1 MINLLMKKLPRGKV
15 AWCVGIPYTKEQFF
29 SCCHKE
35 EKPDFIESLEF
46 LYGTTVEEI
55 LWDYYKPIA
64 EDIKRTIKELKNR
77 NVTII
82 PISNKEDFASA
93 FSHSIIILTAHHHRC
108 LSCIE
113 FLDNSIFYNE
123 IIDCI
128 PSNFDGFI
136 DISSCF
142 STFIQP
148 KVKIQ
153 APNTTIIAANTEIS
167 IELRMFLYRH
177 IITYMTL
184 HPNASYKDAF
194 TIISLRFKQTITE
207 NESKHKEVFLGGKSV
222 SEKGGENASAFA
234 PKRVLRGEDM
244 MIQVYVYNDMDRKGA
259 FIEAKRAD
267 SSTVERNYIPLDFKI
282 KDGDTI
288 NIQLN
293 LLHLP
298 KESQRKS
305 FVWHNKMAK
314 ACFFVSIPKEFDK
327 NQICAEILIFA
338 NRIPAGELDF
348 CTQIVDNKSEIENA
362 KFISRQF
369 NKVFISYAHQ
379 DEEKVKSFHEGLRLL
394 GVEHFFD
401 RDYLKAGDIFPQVI
415 QDYINSTDLFVLF
428 WSENASKSEYVE
440 KERTQSLGLAFP
452 QVEPQQA
459 AKLSI
464 YPMSIEPRAELP
476 SDMKEIYHFAIL
488 SYFLII

>member
-1 MINLLMKKLPRGKV
+1 MISLLTKKLPKGKV

-35 EKPDFIESLEF
+35 EKSDFIESLEF
-46 LYGTTVEEI
+46 LYGTTVDEI
-55 LWDYYKPIA
+55 LWNYYKPIA
-64 EDIKRTIKELKNR
+64 NNITKTIKELKNR

-82 PISNKEDFASA
+82 PISNKEDFVSA
-93 FSHSIIILTAHHHRC
+93 FSHSIIILTAHHHRY

-113 FLDNSIFYNE
+113 LLDNPIFYDE
-123 IIDCI
+123 MVDCI
-128 PSNFDGFI
+128 PSDFAGYI

-142 STFIQP
+142 STSIQP

-153 APNTTIIAANTEIS
+153 APDTTIIAANTEIS

-177 IITYMTL
+177 IISYMTL
-184 HPNASYKDAF
+184 HPNDSYKDAF
-194 TIISLRFKQTITE
+194 TIISLRFKQTIKE

-222 SEKGGENASAFA
+222 SEKGGECASAFA

-244 MIQVYVYNDMDRKGA
+244 MIQVYVYNDIDRKGA
-259 FIEAKRAD
+259 LIEAKKAD
-267 SSTVERNYIPLDFKI
+267 SNTVERNYVPLDFKI
-282 KDGDTI
+282 KNGDTI

-298 KESQRKS
+298 KESQKKS
-305 FVWHNKMAK
+305 FVWHNKISK
-314 ACFFVSIPKEFDK
+314 ATFFVSVPKEFEK
-327 NQICAEILIFA
+327 NQIYAEILIFA
-338 NRIPAGELDF
+338 NRIPVGELDF
-348 CTQIVDNKSEIENA
+348 CTQIVNKKSEIENA

-379 DEEKVKSFHEGLRLL
+379 DEEKVKSFHEGLKLL

-401 RDYLKAGDIFPQVI
+401 RDYLKAGDVFPQVI
-415 QDYINSTDLFVLF
+415 RDYINSTDLFVLF
-428 WSENASKSEYVE
+428 WSENALKSEYVE
-440 KERTQSLGLAFP
+440 KERTQALGLAFP

-476 SDMKEIYHFAIL
+476 SDMKGIYHFGEL
-488 SYFLII
+488 